1 MTSAYPKMKA
11 AIGKGKDL
19 RLELRSNKSNG
30 TYRVTDEKVRKLL
43 EYRHSIED
51 MKLILDPVSYLFI
64 FDAIRV
70 GKKITLTCSGDEY
83 QKHFHAFQIQLIEYF
98 LEKYSTLYW
107 HERFAVL

>member
-1 MTSAYPKMKA
+1 MMTSAYPKMKA

-70 GKKITLTCSGDEY
+70 GKKITLTWQRRRIS
-83 QKHFHAFQIQLIEYF
+83 K
-98 LEKYSTLYW
+98 TLPCLSDTT
-107 HERFAVL
+107 HRVLP